1 MKKPNTDFLLPDKFC
16 LTKEEMIKVFDK
28 VNDHWNRDDFS
39 HIQNAA
45 YTGIME
51 LTKLSIKLNDI
62 KVLEKIWYSILMF
75 VEEMQVL
82 NTMKNEANDD
92 PMKLKLLE
100 LEWIRIENGAAFVE
114 N

>member
-1 MKKPNTDFLLPDKFC
+1 MKKPNDKFLLPDKFC

-39 HIQNAA
+39 HLQNAA
-45 YTGIME
+45 YTSIME
-51 LTKLSIKLNDI
+51 LTKLSIRLNDI

-75 VEEMQVL
+75 VDELQTL
-82 NTMKNEANDD
+82 NTMKNEAETE
-92 PMKLKLLE
+92 PMKQKLLD